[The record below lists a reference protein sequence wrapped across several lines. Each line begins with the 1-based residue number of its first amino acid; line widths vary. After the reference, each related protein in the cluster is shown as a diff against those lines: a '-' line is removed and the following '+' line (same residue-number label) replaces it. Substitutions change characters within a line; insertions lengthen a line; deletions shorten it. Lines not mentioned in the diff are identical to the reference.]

1 MIYNQEVDPNAVGKV
16 TDMIWF
22 MESMT
27 KCNCVQIFILINSHF
42 HLLVFEEHTYSVSQ
56 KKKKE
61 NHWLVRLLYDWNEL
75 SHWHFQNLHKILFY
89 VSTI

>member
-56 KKKKE
+56 KKKKKRKSLIGSITV
-61 NHWLVRLLYDWNEL
+61 WLEWTLPLTL
-75 SHWHFQNLHKILFY
+75 SE
-89 VSTI
+89 SP